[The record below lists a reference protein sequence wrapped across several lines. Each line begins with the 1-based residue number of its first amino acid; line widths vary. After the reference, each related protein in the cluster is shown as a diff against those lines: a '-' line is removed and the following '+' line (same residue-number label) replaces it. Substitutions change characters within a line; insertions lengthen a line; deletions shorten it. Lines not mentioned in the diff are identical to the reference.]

1 MSCLAAAK
9 VHDHCVVAA
18 THRLSAHSMQGLG
31 FQVIPRMALT
41 AYWVCCLTV
50 MLLMPLQEDVVGL
63 DVTVCQWWCA
73 FVQGLDTM
81 TDLKRPGKQADLG
94 KLVIAAGTLSQDALH
109 EHALHTPVC
118 VSSQQ
123 TDSLKWGCALLA
135 KLRLYSSQ

>member
-9 VHDHCVVAA
+9 VHDHCMVAA
-18 THRLSAHSMQGLG
+18 AHRLSAHSMQGLG

-73 FVQGLDTM
+73 AVQGLDTM
-81 TDLKRPGKQADLG
+81 TYLGPDQQDLG
-94 KLVIAAGTLSQDALH
+94 KINSAASTLSQGMHEH
-109 EHALHTPVC
+109 EHAHYTPVC
-118 VSSQQ
+118 MSSQQ

-135 KLRLYSSQ
+135 KL